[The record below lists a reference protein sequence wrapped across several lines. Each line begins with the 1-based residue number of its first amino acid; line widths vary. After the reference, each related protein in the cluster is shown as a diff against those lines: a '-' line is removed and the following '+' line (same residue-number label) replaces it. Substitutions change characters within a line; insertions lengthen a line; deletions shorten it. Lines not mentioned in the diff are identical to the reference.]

1 MGPAMYQGM
10 CTKWTLESQQ
20 KANEQSDSAEVRE
33 LAKKIKGI
41 VKPPTTNMQE
51 IKVSSLAGS

>member
-20 KANEQSDSAEVRE
+20 KANEKSDSAEVRE

-41 VKPPTTNMQE
+41 VKPPTTNMPE